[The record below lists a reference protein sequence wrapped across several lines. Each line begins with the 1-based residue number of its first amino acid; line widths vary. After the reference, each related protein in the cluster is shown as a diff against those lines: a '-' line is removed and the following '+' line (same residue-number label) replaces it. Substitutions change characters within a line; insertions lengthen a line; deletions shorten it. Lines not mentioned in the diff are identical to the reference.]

1 MRRRASVGRWAGIFL
16 GPLLLWRWDAAVAC
30 APYVE
35 EPSGEAT
42 SAVFRRHTDD
52 FRACR
57 VAESTYDEVVARR
70 LRDRPPTA
78 PAWTGLALG
87 RAVDF
92 PWISQY
98 LAESALRDARWDAR
112 RGKVRR
118 GGINDFVAS
127 LLSERAFLAR
137 LAVPF
142 ADTPYVP
149 VGVSVEKV
157 LVGVAEDVLPGTGR
171 QRVPLDAQLWLN
183 LRAAPR

>member
-1 MRRRASVGRWAGIFL
+1 MRRRASTGRWIGLFL
-16 GPLLLWRWDAAVAC
+16 GLVWLSPWDAAVAC

-35 EPSGEAT
+35 ERNGGAT

-52 FRACR
+52 FRVCR
-57 VAESTYDEVVARR
+57 VDESTYDEVVARH

-78 PAWTGLALG
+78 PAWTALALG

-98 LAESALRDARWDAR
+98 LAESALSDTRWDAR

-127 LLSERAFLAR
+127 RLSERAFLAR

-157 LVGVAEDVLPGTGR
+157 RVGVAEDVLPGTGR
-171 QRVPLDAQLWLN
+171 RRVPFDAQLGLN
-183 LRAAPR
+183 LQVGP